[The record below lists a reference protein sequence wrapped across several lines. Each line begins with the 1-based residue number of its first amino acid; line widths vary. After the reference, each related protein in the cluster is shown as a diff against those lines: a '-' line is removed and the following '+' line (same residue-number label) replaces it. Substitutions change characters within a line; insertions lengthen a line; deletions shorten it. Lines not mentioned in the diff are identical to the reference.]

1 MNYKKIVV
9 AGGGILGSQIAFQ
22 TAYCGFDVTI
32 LIRKEDSKEEL
43 NKKLSK
49 LHDTYVDTINEMS
62 TNENAWARGIADKDN
77 FDKSECVKKANEA
90 LSNIIIEMI
99 IIMMIEEIGE
109 EDEEEEVVELVEEV
123 MLITGEGDHNFIY
136 VGIYYLI
143 IN

>member
-22 TAYCGFDVTI
+22 TAYCGFDVTV
-32 LIRKEDSKEEL
+32 LIRKEDSKKDL
-43 NKKLSK
+43 QDKLQK

-90 LSNIIIEMI
+90 LSNIIIETDQVLAFKDADLV
-99 IIMMIEEIGE
+99 IES
-109 EDEEEEVVELVEEV
+109 
-123 MLITGEGDHNFIY
+123 ITENTDIKINFYKIQ
-136 VGIYYLI
+136 
-143 IN
+143 